1 MIAGLVDLA
10 FQLLFWAVLVW
21 VILSW
26 IQTTPDHPLRQLQRA
41 LDRLVL
47 PLIRPIQRLVP
58 PLRLGAGALDLSPL
72 ILIFLLRLLRRP
84 LVSLVQSIF

>member
-1 MIAGLVDLA
+1 MIAGLVNLV
-10 FQLLFWAVLVW
+10 FQLLFWGILAW

-26 IQTTPDHPLRQLQRA
+26 IQTPPGHPLRQVQNF
-41 LDRLVL
+41 LDRLIL

-72 ILIFLLRLLRRP
+72 ILIFLIRILHGPAVRLASTL
-84 LVSLVQSIF
+84 F